1 MFSFEGGGGL
11 FKAKI
16 EPLTAK
22 IELYR
27 AEIQLLVLCSAKIQ
41 LFSATAH
48 SQAQYF
54 FPWIVSLPP
63 IGVIEYQPYMFSS
76 LWDHTW

>member
-1 MFSFEGGGGL
+1 MFHGNTFSFFGGGL

-41 LFSATAH
+41 LFSGLTGPV
-48 SQAQYF
+48 F
-54 FPWIVSLPP
+54 FPLDRKPAPYWGDRVSTLH
-63 IGVIEYQPYMFSS
+63 V
-76 LWDHTW
+76 